1 MAPKKRACSLS
12 DEDAAE
18 ASASSAGNGTAELLH
33 SGSHHPV
40 PDDKS
45 NVLVDSA
52 IMNLIPASAAG
63 NIETCTPPMSPQSN
77 RDKFIALSSP
87 IKMNCA
93 LSTLGMTNPN
103 ARFDFQAVV
112 LVVYPA
118 CQNPARRHVSLVD
131 ASGATG
137 ITVWSNH
144 VTMFDVSSVGQVVKF
159 TNLTISTHNGKR
171 SLAMARDSA
180 IKFLV
185 EPELSRA
192 IEKKWWVGLLD
203 SPPLSISNARDMND
217 DMIVSV
223 SGILFMVHTETK
235 KVRDELKDLVTV
247 RLADSTGHM
256 DVRTW
261 NHDSEYFRSFL
272 EKPVLVQRVRI
283 TSFAGTKVAE
293 MLDGAGTTLSSN
305 FAGSVDLAKF
315 WKAPANDADQ

>member
-1 MAPKKRACSLS
+1 MAPKKRSCSLS
-12 DEDAAE
+12 DDDTADANA
-18 ASASSAGNGTAELLH
+18 
-33 SGSHHPV
+33 P
-40 PDDKS
+40 
-45 NVLVDSA
+45 
-52 IMNLIPASAAG
+52 AAG
-63 NIETCTPPMSPQSN
+63 NVLGGSALTPAASAVQPDPVTPPMSPQSN
-77 RDKFIALSSP
+77 RDKYIALASP
-87 IKMNCA
+87 VKMNCS
-93 LSTLGMTNPN
+93 LSTLGLTSPN

-112 LVVYPA
+112 LVAYPA
-118 CQNPARRHVSLVD
+118 CQNPARRHVTLVD
-131 ASGATG
+131 ATGATG
-137 ITVWSNH
+137 ITVWANH
-144 VTMFDVSSVGQVVKF
+144 VAMFDVSSVGQVVKF
-159 TNLTISTHNGKR
+159 TNLTVSTHNGKR

-180 IKFLV
+180 IKFLG

-192 IEKKWWVGLLD
+192 IEKKWWDGLLE

-223 SGILFMVHTETK
+223 SGILFSVQTETK
-235 KVRDELKDLVTV
+235 KVRDELKDLVSV
-247 RLADSTGHM
+247 RLADSTGHL

-261 NHDSEYFRSFL
+261 NYDSEYFRSFL